1 MTTAGKPQS
10 SQGKRFDNG
19 RARLL
24 VASER
29 LRALEAEF
37 FEALD
42 DVREC
47 RPNQIRS
54 LARLEGL
61 RVQLIAVACRASRLR
76 STTSPMPVWSSSARR
91 TEPASTRSRPSTI
104 LGPD

>member
-1 MTTAGKPQS
+1 MTTAGKPPS
-10 SQGKRFDNG
+10 SQGGERIDGG

-37 FEALD
+37 FDALD
-42 DVREC
+42 DVCEC
-47 RPNQIRS
+47 RPNRIRS

-61 RVQLIAVACRASRLR
+61 RVQLIAVACQAYEVAVNDLADAG
-76 STTSPMPVWSSSARR
+76 M
-91 TEPASTRSRPSTI
+91 EL
-104 LGPD
+104 LGPPDQASIDA

>member
-61 RVQLIAVACRASRLR
+61 RVQLIAVACRAYEVAVNDIADAGMEL
-76 STTSPMPVWSSSARR
+76 
-91 TEPASTRSRPSTI
+91 
-104 LGPD
+104 LGPPDGASIDP

>member
-1 MTTAGKPQS
+1 MTTAGKPPS
-10 SQGKRFDNG
+10 PRGGRIDNG

-37 FEALD
+37 FDALD
-42 DVREC
+42 DVCEC
-47 RPNQIRS
+47 RPNRIRS

-61 RVQLIAVACRASRLR
+61 RVQLIAVACQAYEVAVNDIADAGMEL
-76 STTSPMPVWSSSARR
+76 
-91 TEPASTRSRPSTI
+91 
-104 LGPD
+104 LGPPDQASIDA